1 MELDQKLV
9 CVKQVKQEGA
19 DEWEESMPLPG
30 DIIEGFAED
39 DSDDSFVPVK
49 AKSELSSHLGKINPQ
64 NECIWLKVRRGYS
77 TLKLKARIVQRKS
90 SIIQKKYTIQAVTD
104 PRHIAELD
112 DLTLHQCIE
121 LQEMSRKVMN
131 VENRGFR
138 KSGIKY
144 DWKMKA
150 GMHLPDRGCSV
161 VSSILFTPLEGEH
174 CVHTTTGRCMAW
186 FCAAVSSGVPLV
198 FVNIQT
204 EQIAQSERSNVPGR
218 ETRSRSKQ
226 QDNTAN
232 TQIMQGIRFWYLPGV
247 AEISIELI
255 PRPKEERFG
264 MEIKRTEEVFLTKQI
279 VA

>member
-1 MELDQKLV
+1 
-9 CVKQVKQEGA
+9 
-19 DEWEESMPLPG
+19 
-30 DIIEGFAED
+30 
-39 DSDDSFVPVK
+39 
-49 AKSELSSHLGKINPQ
+49 
-64 NECIWLKVRRGYS
+64 
-77 TLKLKARIVQRKS
+77 
-90 SIIQKKYTIQAVTD
+90 
-104 PRHIAELD
+104 
-112 DLTLHQCIE
+112 
-121 LQEMSRKVMN
+121 MSRKVMN

-264 MEIKRTEEVFLTKQI
+264 MEIKRTEEGFVCVYSVIEGSVAERAGVRELFEEATGKGFLLVISRLHGKSVMPSSVCSAGLIHCCDHSDIKDTLSSAIDGNDTLEMHIMAWPNQTRLSPLQPL
-279 VA
+279 ASQAPLPPPGFSPPLHYD